1 MPDSVSSATNNAA
14 LDAANAAGTVSKSL
28 SKDALGKL
36 GSDAFL
42 KLLVAQLRYQ
52 NPFSPSDPT
61 AMLGQV
67 AQFTQVEALQKIQA
81 SQTSSQSLEQ
91 ARMASEVIGRN
102 VTGTDAAGSAIT
114 GVVSSARFT
123 PTGPML
129 VLANGKEMP
138 LANMESMAAGS
149 ATAASTAS
157 TASTPAASSSS
168 SSSSS
173 STSSGSSDSAAAS
186 AKTSAPNATGSSSSS
201 TTSSGSSSTSSNGSG
216 SATSSQIAAAAS
228 SAGTPAPSGTVRDVV
243 AEITA
248 FAASNLKSRTL
259 QPAGLAS

>member
-1 MPDSVSSATNNAA
+1 MPDSVSSATNNPA

-81 SQTSSQSLEQ
+81 SQTTSQSLEQ

-102 VTGTDAAGSAIT
+102 VTGKDAAGSPIT

-138 LANMESMAAGS
+138 LANMESMAAGPVTAAAS
-149 ATAASTAS
+149 TAAASTAS
-157 TASTPAASSSS
+157 TPSTT
-168 SSSSS
+168 SSS
-173 STSSGSSDSAAAS
+173 STSSGS
-186 AKTSAPNATGSSSSS
+186 TSSGS
-201 TTSSGSSSTSSNGSG
+201 TSSGSSESAATKASGSSAAGSG
-216 SATSSQIAAAAS
+216 SSASTSAQIAAAA
-228 SAGTPAPSGTVRDVV
+228 ATTPAPSGTVRDVV

-248 FAASNLKSRTL
+248 FAATNLKSRTL